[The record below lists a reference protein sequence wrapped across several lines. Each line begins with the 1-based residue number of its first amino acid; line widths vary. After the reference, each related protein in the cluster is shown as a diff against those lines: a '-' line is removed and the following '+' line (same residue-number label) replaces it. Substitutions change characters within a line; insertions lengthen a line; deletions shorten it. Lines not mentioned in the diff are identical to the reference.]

1 MRERARAAEP
11 NCLRVELTRRAAPA
25 AGSLLPRLKI
35 RSEGEPVRI
44 GDALL
49 LRAAATQQMLHCSA
63 HNLAPERASPLDAA
77 AAAAAAA
84 AIAGGDADA
93 DGISGSARGG
103 AR

>member
-1 MRERARAAEP
+1 MAACSSSHP
-11 NCLRVELTRRAAPA
+11 DDTPY
-25 AGSLLPRLKI
+25 AGCWLSLLPRLKI

-77 AAAAAAA
+77 
-84 AIAGGDADA
+84 GG
-93 DGISGSARGG
+93 SCF
-103 AR
+103 